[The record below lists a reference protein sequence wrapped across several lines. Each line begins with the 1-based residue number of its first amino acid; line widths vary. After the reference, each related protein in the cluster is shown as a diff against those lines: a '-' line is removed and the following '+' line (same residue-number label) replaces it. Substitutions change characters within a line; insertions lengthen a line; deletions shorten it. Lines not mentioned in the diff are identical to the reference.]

1 MTDKDI
7 EAGIISD
14 VLVSMGMAMI
24 GQGCPDSTRMR
35 YGDMTLGDWKKM
47 VRMTKKEEKYLK
59 KRYKEDTAMYS
70 EARLTNYQE
79 GHPLFKK
86 DSQ

>member
-1 MTDKDI
+1 MKPTKEEI

-59 KRYKEDTAMYS
+59 QRYKEDVAMHS
-70 EARLTNYQE
+70 EHRRAKHQKE
-79 GHPLFKK
+79 HPLFGEN
-86 DSQ
+86 